1 MGTLAKAPKNGA
13 VRGAVHRHDHLS
25 KEGLLERAFTF
36 AFRGLVYPQIWED
49 PVVDMEALEIT
60 PDSHVVTIASGGCNA
75 FSYLTANPRAITAVD
90 LNPAHIALN
99 KLKQAA
105 ALHLPDHASFRG
117 FFGDADRPENVALYE
132 RHLCPHLDSATRG
145 YWEGRAYNGRRRI
158 SGFATGF
165 YRQGLLGR
173 LIGFVHFLG
182 RFYRIDPREILAA
195 QSIEEQRAIY
205 EARLAPFFEKK
216 FLRWLVDQPAALFGF
231 GIPPAQYDLLKVD
244 DTRGITGALESRLR
258 KLACDFDIKDNFYA
272 WQAFGRGYGKHDDA
286 PLPPYLQ
293 ASNYAEIRDR
303 ADRVEI
309 RHTNYADYLEG
320 MPAQSLDRYIL
331 LDAQDWM
338 TDAQLT
344 RIWSEITRTA
354 RPGARVLYRTAAA
367 PDVVQGHV
375 PAAILGQWDY
385 ASQEQRDDWTRRDRS
400 SVYGATHLW
409 TLKPH
414 A

>member
-1 MGTLAKAPKNGA
+1 MPTVAKTPKNGA
-13 VRGAVHRHDHLS
+13 VRGAVHRHEHLS

-49 PVVDMEALEIT
+49 PVIDMEALEIT
-60 PDSHVVTIASGGCNA
+60 PDSHVVTIASGGCNV
-75 FSYLTANPRAITAVD
+75 FSYLTANPKKITAVD

-99 KLKQAA
+99 KLKQQA
-105 ALHLPDHASFRG
+105 ALHLPDYAAFRA
-117 FFGDADRPENVALYE
+117 FFADADRPENVEAYK
-132 RHLCPHLDSATRG
+132 RHLRPHLDEATRA
-145 YWEGRAYNGRRRI
+145 YWESRDWRGRRRI
-158 SGFATGF
+158 SGFTTGF
-165 YRQGLLGR
+165 YREGLLGN
-173 LIGFVHFLG
+173 LMGFAHFLA
-182 RFYRIDPREILAA
+182 RMYRIDPSEILKAR
-195 QSIEEQRAIY
+195 SIEEQRAIFD
-205 EARLAPFFEKK
+205 AKFAPFFEKK

-231 GIPPAQYDLLKVD
+231 GIPPAQYDLLKQD
-244 DTRGITGALESRLR
+244 DQAGITGALKSRLQ

-293 ASNYAEIRDR
+293 AAHYGEVHARAE
-303 ADRVEI
+303 RVEI
-309 RHTNYADYLEG
+309 RHQNYADYLET

-344 RIWSEITRTA
+344 RIWGEITRTA
-354 RPGARVLYRTAAA
+354 RPGARVLYRTAAM
-367 PDVVQGHV
+367 PDVVAGHV
-375 PAAILGQWDY
+375 PDAILDQWEY
-385 ASQEQRDDWTRRDRS
+385 APREKLEDWTRRDRS
-400 SVYGATHLW
+400 SVYGMTHLW